1 MQHTQEIPINIKI
14 GIKTQHANEHTIDTY
29 LL

>member
-1 MQHTQEIPINIKI
+1 MQHTQEIPINIKTCI
-14 GIKTQHANEHTIDTY
+14 NTQHVNEHTIDTY